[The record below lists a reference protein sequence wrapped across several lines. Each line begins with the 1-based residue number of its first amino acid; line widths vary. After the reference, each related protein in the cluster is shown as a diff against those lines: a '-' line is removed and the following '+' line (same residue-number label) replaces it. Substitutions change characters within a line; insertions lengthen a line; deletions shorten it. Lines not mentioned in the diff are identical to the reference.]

1 MFNFATPMKKDQT
14 TEQKIKAAAKE
25 VFISKGFAACSTR
38 EIAKASGMNVALV
51 NYYFRS
57 KMELFKLVFH
67 DAMEEFVNSMVE
79 VFRTDKSLEDKIRLL
94 IEKEYDF
101 LSRHPELPGFIVNEL
116 HREEGYE
123 VDGSYFEKVLSS
135 GIAEECQR
143 AFEAGTMRQ
152 IDLVSL
158 TLLVMSNCDFPFMS
172 KNLMKGIHKM
182 SDEAYEIQLK
192 SHKKIVTDMLV
203 SYLFPQKSI

>member
-1 MFNFATPMKKDQT
+1 
-14 TEQKIKAAAKE
+14 
-25 VFISKGFAACSTR
+25 
-38 EIAKASGMNVALV
+38 
-51 NYYFRS
+51 
-57 KMELFKLVFH
+57 
-67 DAMEEFVNSMVE
+67 MVE

-123 VDGSYFEKVLSS
+123 VDCSYFEKVLNS
-135 GIAEECQR
+135 GIVEECQR
-143 AFEAGTMRQ
+143 AVEAGTMRQ